1 MLPTNF
7 EYSIKISLFN
17 LPSESVYETQLH
29 HKHAVKSPINLRLGH
44 SYFGSCGQMFMVSF
58 LTISE
63 TTSYPKIYVII

>member
-44 SYFGSCGQMFMVSF
+44 SYFGSWLVFSQSVKPQVTLKYM
-58 LTISE
+58 L
-63 TTSYPKIYVII
+63 